1 MSGLERRVVD
11 VGGRETAVYEGGEG
25 QPLVFMHGGGIVEG
39 VDCFVPLS
47 TGFRFLAPQ
56 MPGFG
61 GTALTPALRGIDDL
75 VEHNARLLDAL
86 GVEQIVLVGHS
97 LGGWAAASFAAA
109 HPQRVA
115 RLVIAAAYGLDVP
128 EHPIANARA
137 MAPGELYRAL
147 TNDPAVFAGR
157 LPDGPD
163 PAFDEARA
171 LEARSLGSLVPGPF
185 DPSLAAKLATLK
197 MPLLIQWGD
206 DDRIVPFEHLPAWRA
221 ALPGA
226 GVEVYEG
233 AGHLLYWERPE
244 AVAAV
249 AAFAG
254 G

>member
-11 VGGRETAVYEGGEG
+11 VGGRETVVYEGGEG
-25 QPLVFMHGGGIVEG
+25 RPLVFLHGGGIVEG
-39 VDCFVPLS
+39 VDCFVPL
-47 TGFRFLAPQ
+47 TEGFRFLAPQ

-61 GTALTPALRGIDDL
+61 GTALEPALGGIDDL

-109 HPQRVA
+109 HPRRVS
-115 RLVIAAAYGLDVP
+115 RLVIAAAYGLDTP

-147 TNDPAVFAGR
+147 SSDPAVWEGR

-163 PAFDEARA
+163 PVFEEARA
-171 LEARSLGSLVPGPF
+171 REARSLGGLVGGPF
-185 DPSLAAKLATLK
+185 DPSLEAKLATLR

-206 DDRIVPFEHLPAWRA
+206 DDQIVPFAHLEAWRR
-221 ALPGA
+221 ALPDA
-226 GVEVYEG
+226 GIDVYGG
-233 AGHLLYWERPE
+233 AGHLLYWERPD

-249 AAFAG
+249 AAFAAG
-254 G
+254 

>member
-11 VGGRETAVYEGGEG
+11 VGGRATVVYEGGEG
-25 QPLVFMHGGGIVEG
+25 TPLVFMHGGGIVEG

-47 TGFRFLAPQ
+47 EGFRFLAPQ

-61 GTALTPALRGIDDL
+61 GTALEPALGGIDDL

-86 GVEQIVLVGHS
+86 GAEQIVLVGHS
-97 LGGWAAASFAAA
+97 LGGWAASSFAAA

-128 EHPIANARA
+128 EEPIANARA
-137 MAPGELYRAL
+137 MAPDELYRAL
-147 TNDPAVFAGR
+147 SSDPAVWEGR

-163 PAFDEARA
+163 PAFEEARA
-171 LEARSLGSLVPGPF
+171 LEARSLGGLVPGPF
-185 DPSLAAKLATLK
+185 DPSLPAKLATLR

-206 DDRIVPFEHLPAWRA
+206 DDRIVPFAHLPAWRR
-221 ALPGA
+221 ALPDA

-233 AGHLLYWERPE
+233 AGHLLYWERPDAVE
-244 AVAAV
+244 AL
-249 AAFAG
+249 AAFALA
-254 G
+254 